1 MKIEIH
7 TLNSTALWDKIK
19 KDITDKKIKTWSIVQ
34 DANKNEY
41 LTHNPEQW
49 LNKALLKPSTA
60 TNPIRLILTVVNWFT
75 NSEPTEYI
83 KGLYI
88 GRFTEELLEHY
99 RKDFTKLETFA

>member
-7 TLNSTALWDKIK
+7 TSDPSGLWKKIK
-19 KDITDKKIKTWSIVQ
+19 KDIEDKKIKTWMIVQ
-34 DANKNEY
+34 DSGNTEY
-41 LTHNPEQW
+41 LTHSPDQW
-49 LNKALLKPSTA
+49 VKKALLHPTT
-60 TNPIRLILTVVNWFT
+60 TNNPTRLMFTVTWFS

-99 RKDFTKLETFA
+99 RSNYTKLEIFAS